1 MVIFLVEMKV
11 PFLMFNLVVV
21 EPMGRRVVACRRR
34 VEAGA
39 EAATRTRAE
48 SNTGLEGLDF
58 KENKWD

>member
-1 MVIFLVEMKV
+1 MVEMKV
-11 PFLMFNLVVV
+11 PFFMFNLVVV

-39 EAATRTRAE
+39 GAEAATRTRAE

-58 KENKWD
+58 EENKWD

>member
-1 MVIFLVEMKV
+1 
-11 PFLMFNLVVV
+11 MFNLVVV

-58 KENKWD
+58 EENKWD